1 VRGRKEED
9 AGVLWVL
16 VESPRRSILDA
27 DSDLFTAG
35 ARWMVLGAVEQYGH
49 AGRANSSFYHN
60 DDRVCAMRLGDARLA
75 GLRRSS
81 FMGFICFL
89 WLEEEEL
96 VKLTPLGVQKL
107 RWDSIE
113 AVTDTGVYPWR
124 RIVLWGVDGRRLT
137 VNPEVV
143 GSSEVF
149 EVELIRRLQE
159 VLRRQADR
167 IRAKGIE
174 LHPVRSLALLWL
186 LGSLTF
192 FGVGLVFFVT
202 HTSEFAA
209 HGGAN
214 SQLSYPS
221 VEVALF
227 VGGFLSL
234 LGALYSFIKT
244 LHVDGQKLVLR
255 GIWRSME
262 IPLEKVDSFY
272 VYPFVHRYGTFEI
285 LSLHYSGKK
294 FSYSSQRAGYL
305 PLRSY
310 LENVLPASVRQKGEQ
325 QAEKQISKELK
336 TVTILSRIG
345 AVLCVGMGI
354 AGIVQA
360 NQKLALY
367 HLLKSQGVGAPGVVN
382 YRYTTGSRTTIY
394 LIDYLFKVNGQTYEG
409 ASPLPMIPGLMLGRG
424 CQYM

>member
-1 VRGRKEED
+1 MQGYYGSWWNRLGALFLMLIAIFLLLVPVGWFWGLLNNMAMQGEPT
-9 AGVLWVL
+9 AAFITMMIAFVLCVWGMLALLVYAAPVLW
-16 VESPRRSILDA
+16 
-27 DSDLFTAG
+27 DSF
-35 ARWMVLGAVEQYGH
+35 VSYG
-49 AGRANSSFYHN
+49 
-60 DDRVCAMRLGDARLA
+60 
-75 GLRRSS
+75 
-81 FMGFICFL
+81 
-89 WLEEEEL
+89 LEEEEL

-167 IRAKGIE
+167 IRAEGIE

-234 LGALYSFIKT
+234 LGALYSFMKT

-285 LSLHYSGKK
+285 LRLHYSGKK

-394 LIDYLFKVNGQTYEG
+394 LTDYLFKVNGQTYEG